1 MNLENY
7 KKISSSLDKNIKLV
21 AVSKGQPIEKI
32 HEIYQ
37 LGQRD
42 FGENYLQEL
51 IAKKQHLPKDIVW
64 HFMEIF
70 RLIRLKKYVSTP
82 IIFTQYLGKK
92 FYKS

>member
-1 MNLENY
+1 MNLRTI

-51 IAKKQHLPKDIVW
+51 IAKQHLPKDMVW
-64 HFMEIF
+64 HFMGNIQTNKIKEIC
-70 RLIRLKKYVSTP
+70 INS
-82 IIFTQYLGKK
+82 IIFTQYLGKS
-92 FYKS
+92 FKS

>member
-64 HFMEIF
+64 HFMGNIQTNKVKEIC
-70 RLIRLKKYVSTP
+70 LNSDYIHSVSREKVL
-82 IIFTQYLGKK
+82 Q
-92 FYKS
+92 

>member
-37 LGQRD
+37 LGHR
-42 FGENYLQEL
+42 
-51 IAKKQHLPKDIVW
+51 
-64 HFMEIF
+64 EI
-70 RLIRLKKYVSTP
+70 LEK
-82 IIFTQYLGKK
+82 IICRN
-92 FYKS
+92 

>member
-51 IAKKQHLPKDIVW
+51 I
-64 HFMEIF
+64 
-70 RLIRLKKYVSTP
+70 LILKKMTLRST
-82 IIFTQYLGKK
+82 TSKTAQ
-92 FYKS
+92 